1 MYPGSAKTGFVDARG
16 EVAGAVKVG
25 TAAEGADCAGPACL
39 RACFLAGAGDLRV
52 AMGLAPSPAWG
63 SVEERNGGWYED
75 PTQDSK
81 ICARRENLVCFPK
94 LREDKGFCLT
104 MYRLEIVVADG
115 VQNACSAVRAPGAGS
130 SPERRGCS
138 TGFGRKCCRN
148 RNLAHQGNFH

>member
-75 PTQDSK
+75 PTQKS
-81 ICARRENLVCFPK
+81 N
-94 LREDKGFCLT
+94 
-104 MYRLEIVVADG
+104 
-115 VQNACSAVRAPGAGS
+115 
-130 SPERRGCS
+130 
-138 TGFGRKCCRN
+138 
-148 RNLAHQGNFH
+148 